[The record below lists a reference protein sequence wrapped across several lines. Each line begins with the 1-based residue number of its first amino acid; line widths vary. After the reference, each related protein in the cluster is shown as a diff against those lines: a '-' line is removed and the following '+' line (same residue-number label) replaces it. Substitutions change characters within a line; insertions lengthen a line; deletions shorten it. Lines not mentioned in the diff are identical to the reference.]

1 MKLKTLVAALA
12 LGAAATGANAAL
24 DAGTGGNGE
33 LFFSIWDA
41 SQSYS
46 FDLNKNITTFEADV
60 AAAGNI
66 DQTYALTNFATF
78 MSGVSNA
85 AALNFGL
92 TATDTSGARRLLVT
106 FTAPAPGVTK
116 LNDSIRTAA
125 ANTTAIAGSISTAMG
140 VNNFAIVGSP
150 AAAAYAGKVAFGNG
164 NLGNM
169 SNTLNFS
176 MIGKLAANDDYAGG
190 LGFMRIDALA
200 TGTASSVYTPYMDGG
215 TAVRVWVAGNDL
227 HIAAAP
233 VPEPETYGML
243 LAGLG
248 MIGFMARRRLGNRA

>member
-1 MKLKTLVAALA
+1 MKLKLKLMAAAIALVAAS
-12 LGAAATGANAAL
+12 GANAAL

-46 FDLNKNITTFEADV
+46 FDLNKTIDVFQADV

-66 DQTYALTNFATF
+66 NQTYSMTNFGSF
-78 MSGVSNA
+78 LSGVADTS
-85 AALNFGL
+85 ALNFAL

-106 FTAPAPGVTK
+106 FTEPKPLTTK

-125 ANTTAIAGSISTAMG
+125 GNTTSIAGSISTAMG
-140 VNNFAIVGSP
+140 ANDFAIVSS
-150 AAAAYAGKVAFGNG
+150 ASTAYAGKASFGSG
-164 NLGNM
+164 NAGNIAG
-169 SNTLNFS
+169 NLNFS
-176 MIGKLAANDDYAGG
+176 MIGKLANNDSYADG

-200 TGTASSVYTPYMDGG
+200 TGTANSVYTPYMDNGS
-215 TAVRVWVAGNDL
+215 AVRVWVDGNDL
-227 HIAAAP
+227 HIAAI
-233 VPEPETYGML
+233 PEPSEYALM

-248 MIGFMARRRLGNRA
+248 MLGFMARRRLSNRV